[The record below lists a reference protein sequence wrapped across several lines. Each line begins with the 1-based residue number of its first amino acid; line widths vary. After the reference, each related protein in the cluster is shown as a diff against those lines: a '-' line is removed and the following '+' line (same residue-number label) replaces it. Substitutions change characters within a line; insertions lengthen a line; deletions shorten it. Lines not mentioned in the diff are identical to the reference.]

1 MKKQS
6 FFNGMVRNIIIV
18 GFVSLFTDLS
28 SQMVFPVVPLFLL
41 SLGASVWV
49 VGLVEGAAE
58 TTASLLKV
66 FSGYWSDKIKRRK
79 PFVFAGYGLS
89 SLTKPLFAFA
99 QTWPFVLF
107 FRVVER
113 IGKGIRDAPRDAIVA
128 ESVDISIRG
137 KAYGF
142 QRAMD
147 GIGSFSG
154 AIIALVFLTFF
165 VSSTPLATYRN
176 LFLVAFFPGI
186 IGVLFILFIK
196 EKRQPTEIQKHQKAP
211 FRVSMKKLP
220 RNLQIFIIVST
231 IFSLG
236 NFGIAFLIVRSNKL
250 GYSDTMTL
258 LLYIL
263 FYIVY
268 TLFTIPAGMLS
279 DKIGRKPVL
288 IIGYLVFA
296 ATALCLIFTSQL
308 YMLIFIFILYGIFF
322 GFIDGVQRAFVVD
335 LAPPDLKGTALGTFH
350 TATGLIALPAGIIA
364 GFLWDTFSPQ
374 TTFIF
379 ALCLA
384 LCSLLMFTFV
394 KNTKH
399 SNQIS
404 I

>member
-1 MKKQS
+1 MNKQS
-6 FFNGMVRNIIIV
+6 FFKGLVKNIIIV
-18 GFVSLFTDLS
+18 GLVSLFTDLS

-79 PFVFAGYGLS
+79 PFVFTGYGLS
-89 SLTKPLFAFA
+89 ALTKPLFAFA

-128 ESVDISIRG
+128 ESVDVSIRG

-147 GIGSFSG
+147 GVGSFSG
-154 AIIALVFLTFF
+154 AILAIIFLTFF
-165 VSSTPLATYRN
+165 ASITPLATYRN

-196 EKRQPTEIQKHQKAP
+196 EKQQQTEIQKHEKAP

-220 RNLQIFIIVST
+220 RNLQIFILIST

-236 NFGIAFLIVRSNKL
+236 NFGYAFLIVRSNRL
-250 GYSDTMTL
+250 GYPDTTTL
-258 LLYIL
+258 LLYVL
-263 FYIVY
+263 FYIIY
-268 TLFTIPAGMLS
+268 SLFTIPAGMLS
-279 DKIGRKPVL
+279 DKIGRKTVL

-296 ATALCLIFTSQL
+296 VTALCLIFTSQL
-308 YMLIFIFILYGIFF
+308 YMLIIVFILYGIFF

-335 LAPPDLKGTALGTFH
+335 LAPSDLKGTALGTFH

-364 GFLWDTFSPQ
+364 GTLWDTVSPQ
-374 TTFIF
+374 ATFLF
-379 ALCLA
+379 AFVLSI
-384 LCSLLMFTFV
+384 CSLVLFAFV
-394 KNTKH
+394 KNTKQTNA
-399 SNQIS
+399 SL
-404 I
+404 

>member
-1 MKKQS
+1 MRQRMKKQS

-66 FSGYWSDKIKRRK
+66 FSGYWSDKIKKRK
-79 PFVFAGYGLS
+79 PFVFVGYGLS

-107 FRVVER
+107 FRVIER

-128 ESVDISIRG
+128 ESVDVSIRG

-154 AIIALVFLTFF
+154 AIMAIVFLTFF
-165 VSSTPLATYRN
+165 ASSTPLATYRN

-196 EKRQPTEIQKHQKAP
+196 EKHQPTEIQEHQKVP
-211 FRVSMKKLP
+211 FRISMKKLP
-220 RNLQIFIIVST
+220 RNLQIFILVST

-236 NFGIAFLIVRSNKL
+236 NFGYAFLIVRSNKL

-263 FYIVY
+263 FYVVY

-288 IIGYLVFA
+288 IIGYLMFV
-296 ATALCLIFTSQL
+296 ATALCLISTSQL

-350 TATGLIALPAGIIA
+350 TATGLIALPAGILA

-374 TTFIF
+374 ATFIF

-384 LCSLLMFTFV
+384 LCSLLMFAFV
-394 KNTKH
+394 KNTKQ
-399 SNQIS
+399 SN
-404 I
+404 